1 MTLQSLL
8 HSFGY
13 GLCHQL
19 PERSFFGGG
28 VQVPVC
34 ARDTGIYF
42 GVVIS
47 FVLISALHR
56 GSRPI
61 GLPTPSGW
69 VLVGLMIGAMAL
81 DGITEYAG
89 LRPTTNELRL
99 ITGLLSGFA
108 IGALIAPMLNDVL
121 WRRSSGERVLNTP
134 ARLASWVL
142 AVPVSYAVVYWGLP
156 LTGQAYPIL
165 VAFSIVVTLV
175 LVNLVI
181 VCVLPVFERRAESV
195 WDTWAP
201 VLVAFALSGLEIWGS
216 AQLRLATMALARA
229 LVG

>member
-1 MTLQSLL
+1 MTLDALL
-8 HSFGY
+8 HSMGY

-47 FVLISALHR
+47 FVLISVLHR

-61 GLPTPSGW
+61 GLPTPAGW
-69 VLVGLMIGAMAL
+69 AMIALMIGAMAL
-81 DGITEYAG
+81 DGVTEYAG

-108 IGALIAPMLNDVL
+108 IGAMIAPMVNDEL
-121 WRRSSGERVLNTP
+121 WQRSSGERVLNTP
-134 ARLASWVL
+134 ARLALWLL

-156 LTGQAYPIL
+156 LVGVAYPVL
-165 VAFSIVVTLV
+165 VAISIVATLV

-195 WDTWAP
+195 LDVWAP
-201 VLVAFALSGLEIWGS
+201 VLAALALSGLEIWGS
-216 AQLRLATMALARA
+216 AQLRLATVALARS
-229 LVG
+229 LMG

>member
-8 HSFGY
+8 HSMGY

-61 GLPTPSGW
+61 GMPTPAGW
-69 VLVGLMIGAMAL
+69 VAIALMIGAMAL

-108 IGALIAPMLNDVL
+108 VGALIAPMANDVL

-134 ARLASWVL
+134 ARLALWLL
-142 AVPVSYAVVYWGLP
+142 AVPVSYAAVYWGLP
-156 LTGQAYPIL
+156 LTGQVYPIL

-195 WDTWAP
+195 LDVWAP
-201 VLVAFALSGLEIWGS
+201 ALVALALSGLEIWGS
-216 AQLRLATMALARA
+216 AQLRLGTMALARF

>member
-1 MTLQSLL
+1 MTLEALL
-8 HSFGY
+8 HSMGY

-47 FVLISALHR
+47 FALISALHR
-56 GSRPI
+56 GSRPL
-61 GLPTPSGW
+61 GLPTPAGW
-69 VLVGLMIGAMAL
+69 VMIALMIGAMAL
-81 DGITEYAG
+81 DGVTEYSG

-108 IGALIAPMLNDVL
+108 IGAMITPMLNDVL
-121 WRRSSGERVLNTP
+121 WRRSSSERVLNTP
-134 ARLASWVL
+134 SRLTLWL
-142 AVPVSYAVVYWGLP
+142 FAVPVSYAVVYWGLP
-156 LTGQAYPIL
+156 LLGLGYPIL
-165 VAFSIVVTLV
+165 VAFSILVTLV

-181 VCVLPVFERRAESV
+181 VCVLPVFERRAETV
-195 WDTWAP
+195 LDTWAP
-201 VLVAFALSGLEIWGS
+201 VLVALALSGLEIWGS
-216 AQLRLATMALARA
+216 AQLRLATLALARS
-229 LVG
+229 LMG